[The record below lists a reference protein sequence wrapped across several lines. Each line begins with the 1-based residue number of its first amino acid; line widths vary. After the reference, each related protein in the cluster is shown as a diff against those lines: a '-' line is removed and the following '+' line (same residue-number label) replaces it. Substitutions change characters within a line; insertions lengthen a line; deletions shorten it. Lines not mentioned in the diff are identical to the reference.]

1 MEYTINELFDHLS
14 EKVYTIRDTF
24 IGFFGE
30 DFVDLQ
36 EGNSILSFKKS
47 LSSILEDR
55 YNLKLRVDM
64 VDHNAYYDISD
75 ADMSSLMRLVESY
88 KWTIYVWWPS
98 VTVTNENNRSV
109 TIQDLFAKIEVGT
122 NGRIPYE
129 NHGFLLNR
137 ATYTKNQFQSN
148 YMHSHIAYI
157 PKHDFTHF
165 EPPCLGHGPIRETIL
180 TLKNDY
186 DEALW
191 MLFCQELSMYV
202 TVESLAGGPYM
213 RMEYI
218 GSTSKSIIP
227 LAFVSVG
234 SYSAFTQSGFT
245 YDELEEFIKYYLQH
259 GHLSLIFKEGKFQCG
274 LSPFDYMLDI
284 SNAFIDF
291 YNELLSKGQSQLTQ
305 CFNEGLLMEV
315 QAAQGKFYRNGNSNI
330 STLSL
335 DSYRGKLVLTFKG
348 KEIRTTIIENNKDEE
363 TTLTNILNPSF
374 VMNVLQ
380 YILRIINFRFQNG
393 NNKSNDIASAYQRV
407 CYI

>member
-1 MEYTINELFDHLS
+1 MEYTINELFDRLS

-47 LSSILEDR
+47 LSSILENR
-55 YNLKLRVDM
+55 YNLKPRVDM

-75 ADMSSLMRLVESY
+75 ADMSSLTGLVANY

-109 TIQDLFAKIEVGT
+109 TIQDLFAKIEVGI

-137 ATYTKNQFQSN
+137 ATYSKAQFLSN
-148 YMHSHIAYI
+148 YMHSHIACI
-157 PKHDFTHF
+157 PKGDFTCF
-165 EPPCLGHGPIRETIL
+165 KSPCLGFGPIRETIL
-180 TLKNDY
+180 TLKNGY

-202 TVESLAGGPYM
+202 TVESLAGGPHR

-218 GSTSKSIIP
+218 GSTSKSIVP
-227 LAFVSVG
+227 LALDIIG
-234 SYSAFTQSGFT
+234 SYSPFTQSGFT

-259 GHLSLIFKEGKFQCG
+259 GHLSLIFKEGRFQCG
-274 LSPFDYMLDI
+274 LLVFDYVLDI

-291 YNELLSKGQSQLTQ
+291 YNEQLSEGQSQLTK
-305 CFNEGLLMEV
+305 CFSKGLLIEV
-315 QAAQGKFYRNGNSNI
+315 QAAQGKFYRNNDSNA
-330 STLSL
+330 STLSIA
-335 DSYRGKLVLTFKG
+335 SYRDKLVLIFKG
-348 KEIRTTIIENNKDEE
+348 REIRTTIIEDNEE
-363 TTLTNILNPSF
+363 KTTLTNILNPSF
-374 VMNVLQ
+374 AMHILH
-380 YILRIINFRFQNG
+380 YILSIINFRFQNG
-393 NNKSNDIASAYQRV
+393 NNKSNNIASAYQRV

>member
-1 MEYTINELFDHLS
+1 MEYTINELFDHLC

-36 EGNSILSFKKS
+36 EGNGISQFKKC
-47 LSSILEDR
+47 LSSKLEVD
-55 YNLKLRVDM
+55 YSLKSRIDM

-75 ADMSSLMRLVESY
+75 TDMHSLMEVVASY

-109 TIQDLFAKIEVGT
+109 VIQDLYAKIEVCT

-129 NHGFLLNR
+129 NLGFLLNR
-137 ATYTKNQFQSN
+137 ATYTKDQFLSS
-148 YMHSHIAYI
+148 YLHSHIANI
-157 PKHDFTHF
+157 PKFDFTHF
-165 EPPCLGHGPIRETIL
+165 ESPCLGHGPIRETIL

-202 TVESLAGGPYM
+202 TVESLAGGPYK

-218 GSTSKSIIP
+218 GSTSKSTVA
-227 LAFVSVG
+227 LALDMIG
-234 SYSAFTQSGFT
+234 SYSSFTQSGFT

-274 LSPFDYMLDI
+274 LSAFDYVLDI

-291 YNELLSKGQSQLTQ
+291 YNKQLSEGQNQLTK
-305 CFNEGLLMEV
+305 CFEKGLLMEV
-315 QAAQGKFYRNGNSNI
+315 QAAQGKFYRNCNSDV

-335 DSYRGKLVLTFKG
+335 SSYRDKLVLTFKG
-348 KEIRTTIIENNKDEE
+348 KEIKTTIIEDTEGE

-374 VMNVLQ
+374 AMHILHN
-380 YILRIINFRFQNG
+380 ILRIINFRFQNG
-393 NNKSNDIASAYQRV
+393 NNKSNDIAPTYQRV